1 MYHLIFIVLLLASTY
16 EFFSESSKK
25 IGIFLFLML
34 LVFVT
39 LRYGQGSDYFN
50 YIYLFSNSSDEFE
63 NLIINRDISHIT
75 TELGFS
81 AISYIWLKLFS
92 LSPESL
98 SALFSA
104 ISFIFIWLFIK
115 KYSVKPILSLFIFY
129 CTFYLIYPFSGIRQG
144 VCISIFIYYLIPLLY
159 KRNYI
164 KYYLWSLV
172 LFSIHFSSII
182 LFILPVVNLVKN
194 YNLKQVSILA
204 IVALGAG
211 IALNQLL
218 FSFFSTLDLIGSK
231 VSTYTQNS
239 SFDILSLL
247 LRIVIFVP
255 IIQTYNIYERNS
267 IRDLFLKIYILG
279 FLLYLTFMTSALIS
293 SRINV
298 YMRYFEI
305 ILLVDLL
312 QYLFLK
318 KTNKVLAYTYIIAI
332 MSFLYVKNID
342 SFIVQGSYY
351 GHINFYNYPY
361 VTMFDKKKIDDYR
374 YIEPYF
380 RKYIIYD

>member
-34 LVFVT
+34 LAFVT

-115 KYSVKPILSLFIFY
+115 KYSIKPILSLFIFY

-159 KRNYI
+159 KRDYI

-172 LFSIHFSSII
+172 LFSIHFSSIV

-194 YNLKQVSILA
+194 YNLKQVFILA

-231 VSTYTQNS
+231 VGTYTQDG

-318 KTNKVLAYTYIIAI
+318 KTNKVLGYTYIIAI

-342 SFIVQGSYY
+342 SFIDQGSYY
-351 GHINFYNYPY
+351 GHVNFYNYPY
-361 VTMFDKKKIDDYR
+361 VTLFEKKKIDDYR

-380 RKYIIYD
+380 RKYIIYY